1 LTPTKTPTKQPGL
14 DPNRT
19 ALRGEERR
27 RSQRVMLR
35 VPVNVY
41 LTLAGKPVTI
51 EAHTLVVNS
60 HGAML
65 CLAQHLGID
74 TRMEVEHK
82 GTKERRSG
90 RVTRQPQT
98 SPEGYLVPVEFDD
111 PSGDFWHVSFPPA
124 DWKPLEG

>member
-1 LTPTKTPTKQPGL
+1 MTPTKQTSNQPVQKA
-14 DPNRT
+14 P
-19 ALRGEERR
+19 RGEERR

-35 VPVNVY
+35 VPVRAH
-41 LTLAGKPVTI
+41 LTAQGKPLII

-65 CLAQHLGID
+65 CLAQNLEVN

-82 GTKERRSG
+82 GTKERRWG
-90 RVTRQPQT
+90 RVTRQPQA